1 MNEGK
6 LWEEN
11 EKEYLVLDSQ
21 ASTSPVLQR
30 MSAEKIFWSGN
41 YWKRSNQF
49 RVYHVHND
57 QIMTTKEFVT
67 SGQLSGFAILLRGGN
82 GQLRVRWR
90 SGSSIRTKDVAAGF
104 VEQYVG
110 AYLFDNE
117 HAEDRERFVPN
128 NFQRKSL
135 EEQKQKAAQ
144 EQKEREE
151 KEALRQRLEKAKNAI
166 PSPLLAEL
174 RENIQKHCKTLR
186 SLPVKRLRELVKTV
200 TEKSEI
206 DEDIKDRI
214 LIAHQKW
221 NKRELCNWLSHQG
234 EVKMDKI
241 PEKFLDPV
249 YGTVML
255 DPVVLPF
262 DGTTV
267 DRATY
272 LRIMRE
278 DGGRKNP
285 FTQEL
290 IPVGL
295 QPIPNKYV
303 REAIEKY
310 LVKYGI
316 DPVTAAEDD

>member
-1 MNEGK
+1 MSEGK
-6 LWEEN
+6 FWETN
-11 EKEYLVLDSQ
+11 GARYLVLDCRS
-21 ASTSPVLQR
+21 SSSPLFSRVPGT
-30 MSAEKIFWSGN
+30 KVFWHPSN
-41 YWKRSNQF
+41 YWKDYNDF
-49 RVYHVHND
+49 VVYHVRRD
-57 QIMTTKEFVT
+57 QVMSTREFVNLVRMKNIALLVRRNNELQVLRRT
-67 SGQLSGFAILLRGGN
+67 YNELRKLTVSESFA
-82 GQLRVRWR
+82 
-90 SGSSIRTKDVAAGF
+90 A
-104 VEQYVG
+104 EHVG
-110 AYLFDNE
+110 AYLLDGSYP
-117 HAEDRERFVPN
+117 EDQRRLRQNYFSRASVDARE
-128 NFQRKSL
+128 
-135 EEQKQKAAQ
+135 QKAAQ

-151 KEALRQRLEKAKNAI
+151 KEALRERLEKAKNAI

-174 RENIQKHCKTLR
+174 RENIQNHCKTLR

-241 PEKFLDPV
+241 PKKFLDPV

-272 LRIMRE
+272 LRIMG
-278 DGGRKNP
+278 DNGDKKNP
-285 FTQEL
+285 FTREP
-290 IPVGL
+290 IPAGWR
-295 QPIPNKYV
+295 PIPNKFA
-303 REAIEKY
+303 REAIEKH

-316 DPVTAAEDD
+316 DPVTATEDD